1 MKREVVSIPG
11 APKPVGPFSPAIKAA
26 GFVFV
31 SGQLPLAGGSMPE
44 GIVAQTRQSLEN
56 VKAVLEA
63 AGTGLGNVVKC
74 TVFMAD
80 MKEWPDFNAIYVT
93 YFDRDRLPARSAFGA
108 NGLALGARVERV
120 RRISQNGI
128 RSQGGLGLFSE
139 IRPRVRCDALAQSPR
154 AAQSRN
160 R

>member
-1 MKREVVSIPG
+1 VALLTYDSHKEDHVKREAVNIPG
-11 APKPVGPFSPAIKAA
+11 AAKPVGPFSPAIKAA

-74 TVFMAD
+74 TVFIKNMD
-80 MKEWPDFNAIYVT
+80 DFAKMNEVYAGFFPQT
-93 YFDRDRLPARSAFGA
+93 PPARSTVEVAR
-108 NGLALGARVERV
+108 LAKNAL
-120 RRISQNGI
+120 I
-128 RSQGGLGLFSE
+128 E
-139 IRPRVRCDALAQSPR
+139 IEAIALA
-154 AAQSRN
+154 
-160 R
+160 